1 MVELKYPSRHLG
13 TWHFAASLPGPLP
26 LQLGVSMPASH
37 TSSGPDGPAGLNF
50 VFT

>member
-1 MVELKYPSRHLG
+1 MVELKYPSPHLG
-13 TWHFAASLPGPLP
+13 TWHLAASLPGPLP

-37 TSSGPDGPAGLNF
+37 ASGGPNGSAGLNS